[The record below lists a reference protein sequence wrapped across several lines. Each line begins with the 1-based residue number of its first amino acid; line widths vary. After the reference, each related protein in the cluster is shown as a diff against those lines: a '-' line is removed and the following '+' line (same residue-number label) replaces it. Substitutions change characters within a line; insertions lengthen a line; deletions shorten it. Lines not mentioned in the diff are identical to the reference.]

1 MVCRLLAMT
10 DVDFAAD
17 LVPATHSPVDRA
29 YQYIASLIDLKR
41 VPHGGLLPR
50 AELLAREI
58 GVSRPSVLTALGLL
72 EKQGLVR
79 VGTGRAG
86 VRVAELTGASRD
98 ARVAWLFEHRRVID
112 EMAILRTIV
121 EPGVIRLVAERG
133 LSNGLKAQAR
143 ELHQEMCGPVDHQGY
158 LAADTEFHRL
168 LVSACGATSVERLSL
183 LIRRW
188 VAPALDLIV
197 WPPNRRNASNTEH
210 EQLLA
215 AIEAHDPD
223 AAEQSIRHHI
233 DASTNSIH
241 QLLTSMDA
249 VPAGPGGSAV

>member
-1 MVCRLLAMT
+1 MVCRLLAMAE
-10 DVDFAAD
+10 VDFAAD
-17 LVPATHSPVDRA
+17 LLPATHSPVDRA

-50 AELLAREI
+50 AELLAKEI

-86 VRVAELTGASRD
+86 VRVAELVGASRD

-112 EMAILRTIV
+112 EMATLRVIV
-121 EPGVIRLVAERG
+121 EPGVMRLVAEGGVSKSLR
-133 LSNGLKAQAR
+133 SRAH
-143 ELHQEMCGPVDHQGY
+143 ELQEEMCGPVDHQGY

-168 LVSACGATSVERLSL
+168 LVSACGAPSIERLSL

-215 AIEAHDPD
+215 AIEAQDQD
-223 AAEQSIRHHI
+223 AAEQAIRLHI
-233 DASTNSIH
+233 DASTKSIH
-241 QLLTSMDA
+241 QLLASMEA
-249 VPAGPGGSAV
+249 VPAGSGATAV